1 MSDSIAP
8 PERRDRINRIVF
20 HGSVAGIL
28 VFLALTMT
36 FTEEAGAFFDAALAW
51 VSDTFGWY
59 YMLAAVVYLVFVIAV
74 GCSRVGNIRLGPDHA
89 RPEFSLLSWA
99 SMLFAAGIGIDLLF
113 FCVAEP
119 LSHYLVPPDMAPESA
134 AAMRAAV
141 PQTFLH
147 WGLSGWGMYV
157 LMGMALAYF
166 SYRHRLPL
174 AIRSALYPLLGKRIN
189 GPIGNAV
196 DITAVIS
203 TVFGIATSLGIGV
216 MQLNYGLNFM
226 FDVPESLTTQVV
238 LIVLVMIL
246 ATLSVITGVEKG
258 IRRLSEFNMALA
270 VALLLFVLFAGD
282 TLHLLDAMV
291 LNAGDYLSG
300 FIGNSFDTYAF
311 EGADAQQWKSGW
323 TIFFWGWW
331 IAWTP
336 FVGLF
341 LARISRGRTIREF
354 VFGALLLPLGFM
366 MAWMSIFGNSGIE
379 LVANQGL
386 ATLGEQALNAPQST
400 IYTFL
405 EQYPYIGVTAS
416 VVTILGIVFFVTSAD
431 SGALV
436 LANFTSILS
445 DVNHDAPIRLR
456 VFWSATIGL
465 VTVALLMAGGLS
477 ALQSA
482 VVITALP
489 FSLVI
494 FAIMAG
500 MSRALRLECTKA
512 DTRRQIG
519 GTGIHGD
526 WRERLDRALDTSN
539 RAGAAATLE
548 HAIRPALRQFAEEL
562 ESRGQSATVS
572 EEDVEGEPL
581 RQLTLQVDFDDAT
594 SFVYQVRAHRLNTP
608 SFLPV
613 DDDYYVRFDV
623 YLNEGGLEQDL
634 NGYTRAQVIHHV
646 VTEYE
651 SHLYFL
657 TRAGQDNANVQTLPG
672 SVGEPPQDINPA

>member
-1 MSDSIAP
+1 MSTTP
-8 PERRDRINRIVF
+8 PLPERRDRINRTVF

-28 VFLALTMT
+28 VFLVLTMT
-36 FTEEAGAFFDAALAW
+36 FTQEAGAFFDAGLAW
-51 VSDTFGWY
+51 VNDTFGWY
-59 YMLAAVVYLVFVIAV
+59 YMLAAVIYLVFVIV
-74 GCSRVGNIRLGPDHA
+74 IGCSRVGRIRLGPDHA
-89 RPEFSLLSWA
+89 RPEFSLVSWA

-119 LSHYLVPPDMAPESA
+119 LSHYLTPPDLAPESA

-174 AIRSALYPLLGKRIN
+174 AIRSALYPLLGKRIH

-216 MQLNYGLNFM
+216 MQLNYGLTFM
-226 FDVPESLTTQVV
+226 FGVPESLSTQVV
-238 LIVLVMIL
+238 LIVLVVIL
-246 ATLSVITGVEKG
+246 ATISVVSGVEKG
-258 IRRLSEFNMALA
+258 IRRLSEFNMGLAAL
-270 VALLLFVLFAGD
+270 LLLFVLFQGD
-282 TLHLLDAMV
+282 TLHLLDALV
-291 LNAGDYLSG
+291 LNAGDYLSQFVG
-300 FIGNSFDTYAF
+300 ASFDTYAF
-311 EGADAQQWKSGW
+311 AGEDAQQWKGWW

-354 VFGALLLPLGFM
+354 VLGALLLPLGFM

-379 LVANQGL
+379 MVADQGV
-386 ATLGEQALNAPQST
+386 AALGEQALASPQTT

-405 EQYPYIGVTAS
+405 EQYPYIGITAS

-456 VFWSATIGL
+456 IFWSVAIGL

-500 MSRALRLECTKA
+500 MSRALKLEGTKA
-512 DTRRQIG
+512 DARRQVS
-519 GTGIHGD
+519 GTAPGGD

-539 RAGAAATLE
+539 RAGAAATIE

-562 ESRGQSATVS
+562 ESRGQGTTLT
-572 EEDVEGEPL
+572 EEHLEGEPL
-581 RQLTLQVDFDDAT
+581 PQLTLQADFDDAH
-594 SFVYQVRAHRLNTP
+594 SFVYQVRAHRLRTP

-613 DDDYYVRFDV
+613 DDDYYVRLDV
-623 YLNEGGLEQDL
+623 YLTEGGADKDL
-634 NGYTRAQVIHHV
+634 NGYTRGQVIGDV
-646 VTEYE
+646 LSEYE
-651 SHLYFL
+651 RHLHFL
-657 TRAGQDNANVQTLPG
+657 ALANQGGASVQAMPG
-672 SVGEPPQDINPA
+672 SVGEPPADLSPA

>member
-1 MSDSIAP
+1 MTDNIAL
-8 PERRDRINRIVF
+8 PERRDRINRTVF

-28 VFLALTMT
+28 VFLVLTMT
-36 FTEEAGAFFDAALAW
+36 FTQEAGAFFDAGLAW
-51 VSDTFGWY
+51 VNDTFGWY
-59 YMLAAVVYLVFVIAV
+59 YMLAAVIYLAFVVVI
-74 GCSRVGNIRLGPDHA
+74 GCSRVGSIRLGPDHS
-89 RPEFSLLSWA
+89 RPEFSLVSWA

-119 LSHYLVPPDMAPESA
+119 LSHYLTPPDLAPESA

-174 AIRSALYPLLGKRIN
+174 AIRSALYPLLGTRIN

-216 MQLNYGLNFM
+216 MQLNYGLTFM
-226 FDVPESLTTQVV
+226 FGVPESLATQVV
-238 LIVLVMIL
+238 LIVLVVIL
-246 ATLSVITGVEKG
+246 ATISVVTGVEKG
-258 IRRLSEFNMALA
+258 IRRLSEFNMGLA
-270 VALLLFVLFAGD
+270 AALLLFVLFQGD
-282 TLHLLDAMV
+282 TLHLLDALV

-300 FIGNSFDTYAF
+300 FVGNSFDTYAF
-311 EGADAQQWKSGW
+311 AGEDAQQWKGWW

-354 VFGALLLPLGFM
+354 VIGALLIPLGFM

-379 LVANQGL
+379 MVANQGL
-386 ATLGEQALNAPQST
+386 VELGEQALNAPQTT

-405 EQYPYIGVTAS
+405 EQYPYIGITAS

-456 VFWSATIGL
+456 IFWSVAIGL

-500 MSRALRLECTKA
+500 MTRALKLESKKA
-512 DTRRQIG
+512 EARRQVS
-519 GTGIHGD
+519 GTAPGGD
-526 WRERLDRALDTSN
+526 WRERLDRALDTST
-539 RAGAAATLE
+539 RAGAAATVE
-548 HAIRPALRQFAEEL
+548 HAVRPALRQFAEEL
-562 ESRGQSATVS
+562 ESRGQPATVT
-572 EEDVEGEPL
+572 EEAVEGEPL
-581 RQLTLQVDFDDAT
+581 PQLTLQADFDDAHG
-594 SFVYQVRAHRLNTP
+594 FVYQVRAHRLRTP
-608 SFLPV
+608 SFLPA
-613 DDDYYVRFDV
+613 DDDYYVRLDV
-623 YLNEGGLEQDL
+623 YLTEGGADKDL
-634 NGYTRAQVIHHV
+634 NGYTRGQVLGDV
-646 VTEYE
+646 LSEYE
-651 SHLYFL
+651 RHLHFL
-657 TRAGQDNANVQTLPG
+657 ALAGEGGASVQAMPG
-672 SVGEPPQDINPA
+672 SVGEPPQDLSPA

>member
-1 MSDSIAP
+1 MAQDMKAT
-8 PERRDRINRIVF
+8 ERRDRINPVVF
-20 HGSVAGIL
+20 IGSAAGIL
-28 VFLALTMT
+28 LFLIFTMS
-36 FTEEAGAFFDAALAW
+36 FTEKAGAIFDSGLAW
-51 VSDTFGWY
+51 INDTFGWY
-59 YMLAAVVYLVFVIAV
+59 YMLAAVAYLIFVVVI
-74 GCSRVGNIRLGPDHA
+74 GFSRAGSIRLGPDHS

-119 LSHYLVPPDMAPESA
+119 LSHFLTPPDMPPESA
-134 AAMRAAV
+134 AALRNAV
-141 PQTFLH
+141 PQTFFH
-147 WGLSGWGMYV
+147 WGLTGWGMYV

-174 AIRSALYPLLGKRIN
+174 AIRSALYPLLGNRIN

-216 MQLNYGLNFM
+216 IQLNYGLNFM

-238 LIVLVMIL
+238 LIVMVVVL
-246 ATLSVITGVEKG
+246 ATISVVTGVEKG
-258 IRRLSEFNMALA
+258 IRRLSEFNMLLA
-270 VALLLFVLFAGD
+270 AGLLLFVLFQGQ
-282 TLHLLDAMV
+282 TLHLLDALV

-300 FIGNSFDTYAF
+300 FLAKSFDTYAF
-311 EGADAQQWKSGW
+311 AGDDAQQWMGWW

-354 VFGALLLPLGFM
+354 VTGALLIPLGFM
-366 MAWMSIFGNSGIE
+366 MAWMSIFGNSGIDM
-379 LVANQGL
+379 VANQGL
-386 ATLGEQALNAPQST
+386 VELGQQALSSPQTT

-405 EQYPYIGVTAS
+405 EQYPYIGITAS
-416 VVTILGIVFFVTSAD
+416 VVTVLGVVFFVTSAD

-436 LANFTSILS
+436 LANFTTILS

-456 VFWSATIGL
+456 IFWSAVIGL
-465 VTVALLMAGGLS
+465 ITIALLMAGGLN

-500 MSRALRLECTKA
+500 LTRALRLETRKA
-512 DTRRQIG
+512 NARQQVSSG
-519 GTGIHGD
+519 AVQGD
-526 WRERLDRALDTSN
+526 WRERLDRALDTSS
-539 RAGAAATLE
+539 RAGTAATIE
-548 HAIRPALRQFAEEL
+548 HAIRPALTQLAEEL
-562 ESRGQSATVS
+562 KSRGQAAYVS
-572 EEDVEGEPL
+572 EIQSEDEALP
-581 RQLTLQVDFDDAT
+581 RITLQVDLEEAP
-594 SFVYQVRAHRLNTP
+594 SFVYEVRSHRMRTP
-608 SFLPV
+608 SFLQA
-613 DDDYYVRFDV
+613 DDDYYLRLDV
-623 YLNEGGLEQDL
+623 YLAEGALGQDL
-634 NGYTRAQVIHHV
+634 NGCTRNQVVHDV
-646 VTEYE
+646 LAEYE
-651 SHLYFL
+651 RHLQFL
-657 TRAGQDNANVQTLPG
+657 STAREAGAVPAMPG
-672 SVGEPPQDINPA
+672 SVGDMDTMPNAT

>member
-1 MSDSIAP
+1 MTDYTALP
-8 PERRDRINRIVF
+8 QRRDRINPTVF
-20 HGSVAGIL
+20 HGSVAGIV
-28 VFLALTMT
+28 VFLVLTMT
-36 FTEEAGAFFDAALAW
+36 FTQEAGAFFDAGLAW
-51 VSDTFGWY
+51 VNDTFGWY
-59 YMLAAVVYLVFVIAV
+59 YMLAAVIYLAFVVVI
-74 GCSRVGNIRLGPDHA
+74 GCSRVGSIRLGPDHS
-89 RPEFSLLSWA
+89 RPEFSLVSWA

-119 LSHYLVPPDMAPESA
+119 LSHYLTPPDMAPESA

-216 MQLNYGLNFM
+216 MQLNYGLTFM
-226 FDVPESLTTQVV
+226 FGVPESLATQVV
-238 LIVLVMIL
+238 LIVLVVIL
-246 ATLSVITGVEKG
+246 ATISVVTGVEKG
-258 IRRLSEFNMALA
+258 IRRLSEFNMGLA
-270 VALLLFVLFAGD
+270 AALLLFVLFQGD
-282 TLHLLDAMV
+282 TLHLLDALV
-291 LNAGDYLSG
+291 LNAGDYLGG
-300 FIGNSFDTYAF
+300 FIGKSFDTYAF
-311 EGADAQQWKSGW
+311 AGADAQQWKGWW

-354 VFGALLLPLGFM
+354 VTGALLIPLGFM

-379 LVANQGL
+379 MVANQGL
-386 ATLGEQALNAPQST
+386 VELGEQALNTPQTT

-405 EQYPYIGVTAS
+405 EQYPYIGITAS

-456 VFWSATIGL
+456 IFWSVAIGL

-500 MSRALRLECTKA
+500 MTRALRLENKKA
-512 DTRRQIG
+512 EARRQVS
-519 GTGIHGD
+519 GTAPGGD
-526 WRERLDRALDTSN
+526 WRERLDRALDTST
-539 RAGAAATLE
+539 RDGAAATVE

-562 ESRGQSATVS
+562 ESRGQSASVT
-572 EEDVEGEPL
+572 EEAVEGEPL
-581 RQLTLQVDFDDAT
+581 PQLTLQAEFDDAHG
-594 SFVYQVRAHRLNTP
+594 FVYQVRAHRLRTP
-608 SFLPV
+608 SFLPA
-613 DDDYYVRFDV
+613 DDDYYVRLDV
-623 YLNEGGLEQDL
+623 YLTEGGADKDL
-634 NGYTRAQVIHHV
+634 NGYTRGQVLGDV
-646 VTEYE
+646 LSEYE
-651 SHLYFL
+651 RHLHFL
-657 TRAGQDNANVQTLPG
+657 ALAGEGGASVQAMPG
-672 SVGEPPQDINPA
+672 AVGEPPQDLSPA

>member
-1 MSDSIAP
+1 MSDNTAH
-8 PERRDRINRIVF
+8 PERRDRINRTVF

-28 VFLALTMT
+28 IFLVLTMT

-59 YMLAAVVYLVFVIAV
+59 YLLAAVVYLVFVIAI

-119 LSHYLVPPDMAPESA
+119 LSHYLAPPDMAPESA

-216 MQLNYGLNFM
+216 MQLNYGLTFM
-226 FDVPESLTTQVV
+226 FGVPESLTTQVV

-246 ATLSVITGVEKG
+246 ATISVITGVEKG

-270 VALLLFVLFAGD
+270 VALLLFVLFAGN

-300 FIGNSFDTYAF
+300 FVGKSFDTYAF
-311 EGADAQQWKSGW
+311 AGEDAQQWKGWW

-354 VFGALLLPLGFM
+354 VLGALLLPLGFM

-379 LVANQGL
+379 MVANQGL
-386 ATLGEQALNAPQST
+386 VELGEQALNAPQTT

-405 EQYPYIGVTAS
+405 EQYPYIGITAS

-500 MSRALRLECTKA
+500 MSRALKLECTKA
-512 DTRRQIG
+512 DTRRQLG
-519 GTGIHGD
+519 GTGIQGD

-548 HAIRPALRQFAEEL
+548 HAIRPALNQFAEEL
-562 ESRGQSATVS
+562 ERRGQPATVT
-572 EEDVEGEPL
+572 EEEVEGEPL
-581 RQLTLQVDFDDAT
+581 RQLTLQVDFDDAA
-594 SFVYQVRAHRLNTP
+594 SFVYQVRAHRLRTP

-634 NGYTRAQVIHHV
+634 NGYSRAQVIHNV

-651 SHLYFL
+651 SHIYFL
-657 TRAGQDNANVQTLPG
+657 ARAGQENANVQAMPG
-672 SVGEPPQDINPA
+672 SVGEPPQDLNPA